1 MLLAADQVR
10 LREKMLIFV
19 VDSFGPSEYSCAM
32 VHMNPKAQA
41 GYVRLR
47 SADPQE
53 TPEINLRFFETGGD
67 EDLTEMMDAV
77 KTFRSAF
84 SGASDDIQ
92 PWKEIFPCPGVGGN
106 QTCTDEFI
114 RDQLKIQAH
123 SHHAT
128 SSCAIG
134 ADDDLMA
141 VLDSKFRV
149 RGVNRL
155 RVVDASAFPF
165 VPGSFPVLPTMM
177 LGMKG
182 ADAIL
187 TES

>member
-1 MLLAADQVR
+1 MLTR
-10 LREKMLIFV
+10 V
-19 VDSFGPSEYSCAM
+19 VGSFGPSEYSCAM
-32 VHMNPKAQA
+32 VHMNPKSQA

-47 SADPQE
+47 STDPQD

-77 KTFRSAF
+77 KTFRGAF
-84 SGASDDIQ
+84 FGASDGIQ
-92 PWKEIFPCPGVGGN
+92 PWNEIYPCPGVGGN
-106 QTCTDEFI
+106 QTCTDELI
-114 RDQLKIQAH
+114 KKQLKVQAH
-123 SHHAT
+123 SHHPT

-134 ADDDLMA
+134 ADDDPLA

-149 RGVNRL
+149 RGVNQL

-182 ADAIL
+182 ADTIL
-187 TES
+187 TGT